1 MTVEGG
7 DKSSDLLC
15 VSCGFLQQHGYLF
28 FLRAHVPTTMLYS
41 YIHYIYHIHYIRLHH
56 MSVLHLIG
64 WMGYI
69 LDRIVFTSATGCSVC
84 IGLHC
89 HWHCDRIVNDSRFFI
104 VRFSDGMSHSQR
116 GLDGYDTIW
125 LVRRVRQVSRGTYG
139 SNNFPAMKI

>member
-1 MTVEGG
+1 
-7 DKSSDLLC
+7 
-15 VSCGFLQQHGYLF
+15 
-28 FLRAHVPTTMLYS
+28 
-41 YIHYIYHIHYIRLHH
+41 

-84 IGLHC
+84 IGLHR

-116 GLDGYDTIW
+116 GLDGYYTIW